1 MKNIFR
7 ISSTIGTAFAQA
19 MKVVSAVCVVLLKV
33 VKWVRGGP
41 LHWDWLALLWGGVT
55 LVMALLGFGGDWL
68 EWFVGIAASM
78 AVLYMLYAIYL
89 FWRRPEFD
97 WHLINGHFLRKVCCL
112 IILMPLL
119 FTAIAGCFIDS
130 PKELIYD
137 DNLYECGSVGLP
149 CDIKQQQK
157 NPNMFWG
164 VYFHF
169 IDAGNQHMATTGRGR
184 AWSAL
189 VAVMG
194 MFLLNGLLVSS
205 IIGWVDRRKEE
216 WMNGNVRYRRRHL
229 GKYRY
234 AVVIGANEI
243 AASVLRNLFTP
254 KKRGVINYKCEG
266 RNRYVILQTSRDV
279 NEVRSELA
287 SHLGKE
293 DLKKVIIYR
302 ALRDSKE
309 EMAHLFVGYSTEIYV
324 LGESTL
330 IDGGDTYHDSMNM
343 RCVNVMVDELEKS
356 YKRRCAWKRFSGYS
370 AKKLCKVMFEYQTTS
385 SIFQF
390 TDIPERIKTQ
400 LVFIPFNRYEA
411 WARAVISDNVASK
424 ECNEMAGKLRYTPL
438 DGDDSITEDENSH
451 VHFVVVGMSKMGV
464 AMGLQAMMQAHCVN
478 YAKAEMEM
486 NNAIR
491 RELKRARTTR
501 ITFIDTNADKEMAFF
516 KGRYENLFS
525 LMRHRYVDANKCNM
539 SRLQREQDFKW
550 IDPMEKS
557 GGKWSH
563 LSSGGEN
570 FIDLEIEFIK
580 GELESEGVRGY
591 LRGIS
596 DKENEWVKNSK
607 LTIAVCLTCTHQ
619 AVAASLYMPVS
630 VYEKAQE
637 IWVYQRESAD
647 IVLTLT
653 NSTQKDKRYKRL
665 KPFGMLYGGYMSD
678 RGQYLKS
685 LLVNGAYDLNR
696 REGETVV
703 LKAED
708 RNLLK
713 KETYSDLRRQWK
725 ALSIDKKFSNRY
737 FVDSISQK
745 IRMLKAVGL
754 DYDALKS
761 CIDANADVLARCE
774 HNRWNVQQLL
784 MGYSPCDK
792 DTDSEFRRLNDEYA
806 NAYAAFKAWSKTV
819 GWEKLSKEKQAMLMM
834 SEECCIALNRAKE
847 AFKSTKEGCKECEDR
862 VHPNICS
869 FDHLDYVDFGAKSY
883 DIYLNSVIP
892 TIKLLVDDR
901 ERKDCSC

>member
-1 MKNIFR
+1 M
-7 ISSTIGTAFAQA
+7 GTVFAQA

-33 VKWVRGGP
+33 VKWVRRGP

-55 LVMALLGFGGDWL
+55 LVMALLGFGGDWF

-112 IILMPLL
+112 IVLMPML

-149 CDIKQQQK
+149 GDIKQQQK

-424 ECNEMAGKLRYTPL
+424 ECNEKAGKLRYTPL

-486 NNAIR
+486 NGAIR
-491 RELKRARTTR
+491 RKLKRARTTR

-653 NSTQKDKRYKRL
+653 NSTQKDKRYKML
-665 KPFGMLYGGYMSD
+665 KPFGMVYGGYMSD

-713 KETYSDLRRQWK
+713 KDTYSDLRRQWK

-792 DTDSEFRRLNDEYA
+792 DADSEFRRLNDEYA
-806 NAYAAFKAWSKTV
+806 NAYAAFKVWSKTV
-819 GWEKLSKEKQAMLMM
+819 GWEKLSKEKQTVLMM

-847 AFKSTKEGCKECEDR
+847 AFKSAKEGCKECEDR